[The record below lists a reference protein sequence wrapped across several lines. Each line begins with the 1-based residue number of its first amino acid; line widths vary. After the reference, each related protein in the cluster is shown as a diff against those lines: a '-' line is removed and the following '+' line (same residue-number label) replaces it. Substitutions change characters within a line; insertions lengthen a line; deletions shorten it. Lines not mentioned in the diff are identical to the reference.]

1 MIAVNLEEKDELMND
16 DVNEI
21 LTFLETR
28 RINLF
33 RAVLINTINII
44 TDV

>member
-1 MIAVNLEEKDELMND
+1 MIAINLEKKDELMND

-21 LTFLETR
+21 LTSLKTR
-28 RINLF
+28 RINSF
-33 RAVLINTINII
+33 RAVLINTTNII

>member
-1 MIAVNLEEKDELMND
+1 MIAVNLEKKDELMND

-21 LTFLETR
+21 LTSLETR
-28 RINLF
+28 RVNSF
-33 RAVLINTINII
+33 RAILINTINII